1 VTITRVPVGG
11 ESLAQGKS
19 KKAPEKWDEDEDYE
33 DAVQDDDCHD
43 TEDGS
48 DVIDEPSKMF
58 CYRLIPFH

>member
-1 VTITRVPVGG
+1 MEVT
-11 ESLAQGKS
+11 EQ
-19 KKAPEKWDEDEDYE
+19 KAPEKWDEDEDYE